1 MKAESNFAAGTGTR
15 ETNLGW
21 LNNGAGGEPNRCNLF
36 NFYVEGNTMAKKK
49 SIVRQAVERLLSMAA
64 FGDSKHADKIAN
76 GGKPARDKINAS
88 KTMDNYIDVA
98 GRFVRWARKIHGCRM
113 LQDAQQ
119 FMPAY
124 LSQRI
129 EQGKSAWTVRL
140 EASALAK
147 MYGCGINDFG
157 VALPQR
163 QRQDVTQHR
172 QDKWIGHFDPDKNK
186 ELMAFGKATGLRRH
200 EMAAVTPED
209 VWEDGEGQVIVHVV
223 QGKGG
228 KERFVETLNDTP
240 LMLARKARNE
250 GKKRI
255 FDSIHKYAPVHEWR
269 AEFARE
275 TYRRHARPL
284 EEIPLKERYICRK
297 DKVGE
302 IYDKKAMAVSSQRL
316 GHGIGRL
323 DVIALSY
330 L

>member
-1 MKAESNFAAGTGTR
+1 MTKR
-15 ETNLGW
+15 
-21 LNNGAGGEPNRCNLF
+21 
-36 NFYVEGNTMAKKK
+36 K

-76 GGKPARDKINAS
+76 DGKPAWDKIYS
-88 KTMDNYIDVA
+88 GKTMDNYIDVA
-98 GRFVRWARKIHGCRM
+98 GRFVRWAREAHGCRM
-113 LQDAQQ
+113 LEDARQ
-119 FMPAY
+119 FVPEY

-147 MYGCGINDFG
+147 LYGCGINDFG
-157 VALPQR
+157 VPLPQR

-200 EMAAVTPED
+200 EMAVVTPED
-209 VWEDGEGQVIVHVV
+209 VWMNEDGKVVIHVIR
-223 QGKGG
+223 GKGG
-228 KERFVETLNDTP
+228 KERFVEALDDTP
-240 LMLARKARNE
+240 LLLARKAQTD
-250 GKKRI
+250 GQKRI
-255 FDSIHKYAPVHEWR
+255 FEEIHKYAPIHEWR

-284 EEIPLKERYICRK
+284 EEIPVKERYICRK
-297 DKVGE
+297 DKAGE
-302 IYDKKAMAVSSQRL
+302 IYDKKAMAISSKML
-316 GHGIGRL
+316 GHGRL

>member
-1 MKAESNFAAGTGTR
+1 MTKR
-15 ETNLGW
+15 
-21 LNNGAGGEPNRCNLF
+21 
-36 NFYVEGNTMAKKK
+36 K

-64 FGDSKHADKIAN
+64 FGASKHADKIAN
-76 GGKPARDKINAS
+76 DGKPAREKIYSS

-98 GRFVRWARKIHGCRM
+98 VRFVRWARKIHGCRM
-113 LQDAQQ
+113 LEDARQ
-119 FMPAY
+119 FVPEY

-147 MYGCGINDFG
+147 LYGCGIHDFG
-157 VALPQR
+157 VPLPQR

-186 ELMAFGKATGLRRH
+186 ELMAFGKAAGLRRH
-200 EMAAVTPED
+200 EMAVVTPED
-209 VWEDGEGQVIVHVV
+209 VWMNEDGKVVIHVIR
-223 QGKGG
+223 GKGG
-228 KERFVETLNDTP
+228 KVRFVEALNDTP
-240 LMLARKARNE
+240 LMLARKARDE

-284 EEIPLKERYICRK
+284 EEIPVKERYICRK
-297 DKVGE
+297 DKAGE
-302 IYDKKAMAVSSQRL
+302 IYDKKAMAISSKML
-316 GHGIGRL
+316 GHGRL

>member
-1 MKAESNFAAGTGTR
+1 
-15 ETNLGW
+15 
-21 LNNGAGGEPNRCNLF
+21 
-36 NFYVEGNTMAKKK
+36 
-49 SIVRQAVERLLSMAA
+49 
-64 FGDSKHADKIAN
+64 
-76 GGKPARDKINAS
+76 
-88 KTMDNYIDVA
+88 MDIYIDVA
-98 GRFVRWARKIHGCRM
+98 ARFVRWAKAEHGCRM
-113 LQDAQQ
+113 LEDARQ
-119 FMPAY
+119 FVPEY

-147 MYGCGINDFG
+147 LYGCGINDFG

-200 EMAAVTPED
+200 EMAVVTPED
-209 VWEDGEGQVIVHVV
+209 VWMNEDGRVIIHVAR
-223 QGKGG
+223 GKGG
-228 KERFVETLNDTP
+228 KERFVEALNDTP
-240 LMLARKARNE
+240 LMLARKARDE
-250 GKKRI
+250 GEKRV
-255 FDSIHKYAPVHEWR
+255 FDSIHKYAPIHEWR

-284 EEIPLKERYICRK
+284 EEIPVKERYICRK
-297 DKVGE
+297 DKAGE
-302 IYDKKAMAVSSQRL
+302 IYDKKAMAISSKML
-316 GHGIGRL
+316 GHGRL

>member
-1 MKAESNFAAGTGTR
+1 
-15 ETNLGW
+15 
-21 LNNGAGGEPNRCNLF
+21 
-36 NFYVEGNTMAKKK
+36 MAKKK

-64 FGDSKHADKIAN
+64 WGHSKHADKRIHN
-76 GGKPARDKINAS
+76 GHGARDKIYAG
-88 KTMDNYIDVA
+88 KTMDIYIDVA
-98 GRFVRWARKIHGCRM
+98 VRFVRWARKIHGCRM
-113 LQDAQQ
+113 LEDARQ
-119 FMPAY
+119 FVPEY

-147 MYGCGINDFG
+147 LYGCRINDFG

-172 QDKWIGHFDPDKNK
+172 QDKWIGHFDSDKNK
-186 ELMAFGKATGLRRH
+186 ELMAFGKTTGLRRH
-200 EMAAVTPED
+200 EMAAVAPED
-209 VWEDGEGQVIVHVV
+209 VWEDGEGRVIVRVIR
-223 QGKGG
+223 GKGG
-228 KERFVETLNDTP
+228 KERFVEALDDTP
-240 LMLARKARNE
+240 LMLARKARDE

-284 EEIPLKERYICRK
+284 EEIPVKERYICRK
-297 DKVGE
+297 DKAGE
-302 IYDKKAMAVSSQRL
+302 IYDKKAMAISSKML
-316 GHGIGRL
+316 GHGRL

>member
-1 MKAESNFAAGTGTR
+1 
-15 ETNLGW
+15 
-21 LNNGAGGEPNRCNLF
+21 
-36 NFYVEGNTMAKKK
+36 MAKKK
-49 SIVRQAVERLLSMAA
+49 SIVRQAVECLLAMAA
-64 FGDSKHADKIAN
+64 WGQSKHADKIAN
-76 GGKPARDKINAS
+76 GGKPARDKIYAS

-113 LQDAQQ
+113 LGDARQ
-119 FMPAY
+119 FVPEY
-124 LSQRI
+124 LTQRI

-147 MYGCGINDFG
+147 LYGCGINDFG

-209 VWEDGEGQVIVHVV
+209 VWMNEDGRVIIHVIR
-223 QGKGG
+223 GKGG
-228 KERFVETLNDTP
+228 KERFVEALNDTP
-240 LMLARKARNE
+240 LILARKARDE

-275 TYRRHARPL
+275 TYRRNARPL
-284 EEIPLKERYICRK
+284 DEIPLKERYICRK
-297 DKVGE
+297 DKAGTV
-302 IYDKKAMAVSSQRL
+302 YDVKAMKRASIEL
-316 GHGIGRL
+316 GHGRV